1 MSEIKGVTVYRHAF
15 MHGTETHYFGY
26 DEDGEDVVID
36 SNLDGILMGTHFSD
50 DEIHEFHEFIDKLVN
65 EIMIFTWDNYYSN
78 DHVLDGEEWRVTI
91 HYKSER
97 TRSFS
102 GMNEY
107 PSNFD
112 DFVKLCKAYDFAFED
127 DNNYDFDESNEITW
141 YDDFLEEIDELE
153 GILICPECDSDYV
166 VHTNPM
172 GYDFMCGNCGHN
184 FEHKDG
190 RHKKDFENE
199 EKKHQN

>member
-36 SNLDGILMGTHFSD
+36 SNLDGIFMGIHFSD
-50 DEIHEFHEFIDKLVN
+50 DETHEFHEFIDKLVN

-91 HYKSER
+91 HYKSGR

-102 GMNEY
+102 GTNAY

-112 DFVKLCKAYDFAFED
+112 DFVELCKGYDFAFD

-153 GILICPECDSDYV
+153 GTLICPECDSDYV
-166 VHTNPM
+166 VHTNPS
-172 GYDFMCGNCGHN
+172 GYDFMCAGCGHN
-184 FEHKDG
+184 FEYKDG
-190 RHKKDFENE
+190 KHKEDFENE
-199 EKKHQN
+199 SKRNVN